1 MATALFLAH
10 ARRHVRRLLVL
21 VEHLFDEVGAAL
33 PTLVVEALVI
43 VLLLLLV
50 MMLVRVIAIT
60 ITVRIKE
67 LLLALYA
74 GWLLTASLTA
84 IAVLLEL
91 LEVIK
96 AIVATILHLT
106 RIDSFAQ
113 MPRLAHLV
121 NLGGRRLHLLLLL

>member
-1 MATALFLAH
+1 M
-10 ARRHVRRLLVL
+10 VL

-50 MMLVRVIAIT
+50 MMLVRVIA